1 MPLCLVIPYLVLVLF
16 PNILIRFFSP
26 KAALSQSELLI
37 IFAMG
42 LIAAMIPD
50 WGMIR
55 YLISVIT
62 APHYFAS
69 AENQWEAHFFA
80 YLPEWVVLPNDR
92 NQVSY
97 FFSGKPLGASIP
109 WQDWIIPL
117 FWWMSVFGVLFFIGA
132 CLVVIF
138 RKQWVE
144 NERLR
149 FPMGEVIIQ
158 LLETK
163 GNNRDRF
170 PELFGKPM
178 FRIGAVVSFSVMTWN
193 IVGFWDIVPHIPLP
207 GPVFNIVIDPAFPP
221 IPIRLVP
228 YVLCFAFFVNVEILF
243 SIVFFQ
249 IIGIVETGVLNRF
262 GVISPASTIVPG
274 GLVSIQFCGGLIMFS
289 LIGCWMARA
298 HLRNVLRK
306 ALGKQSTL
314 NDEDE
319 LFSYRIAVFGL
330 ILGLIF
336 MMAWLTSI
344 GFSIVVSVLFLC
356 FLLIFYFGIGR
367 VLAEAGLINLDLP
380 INAHA
385 FTVGMVGSANLSGST
400 LTGLG
405 LTNAFARNWRT
416 FTMIGLSHVAWWRDY
431 LSKNRGNLFL
441 LLCLAFL
448 GATIISTGYVIY
460 TGYSQGADNL
470 YIPLRNTGNLFF
482 DLVVNWMKNATQI
495 STLEILFLTLGLG
508 VSSFLALGRY
518 LFYWWPLNPIGF
530 AIGASGPIRGIVF
543 TLFVAWVV
551 QVILLRIGGVNLYRK
566 VQPLF
571 LGMLVGYVIG
581 IFVAYIVDSI
591 YFPDVPH
598 IAELF

>member
-1 MPLCLVIPYLVLVLF
+1 
-16 PNILIRFFSP
+16 
-26 KAALSQSELLI
+26 
-37 IFAMG
+37 
-42 LIAAMIPD
+42 
-50 WGMIR
+50 
-55 YLISVIT
+55 
-62 APHYFAS
+62 
-69 AENQWEAHFFA
+69 
-80 YLPEWVVLPNDR
+80 
-92 NQVSY
+92 
-97 FFSGKPLGASIP
+97 
-109 WQDWIIPL
+109 
-117 FWWMSVFGVLFFIGA
+117 
-132 CLVVIF
+132 
-138 RKQWVE
+138 
-144 NERLR
+144 
-149 FPMGEVIIQ
+149 
-158 LLETK
+158 
-163 GNNRDRF
+163 
-170 PELFGKPM
+170 
-178 FRIGAVVSFSVMTWN
+178 
-193 IVGFWDIVPHIPLP
+193 
-207 GPVFNIVIDPAFPP
+207 
-221 IPIRLVP
+221 
-228 YVLCFAFFVNVEILF
+228 
-243 SIVFFQ
+243 
-249 IIGIVETGVLNRF
+249 
-262 GVISPASTIVPG
+262 
-274 GLVSIQFCGGLIMFS
+274 MFS

-306 ALGKQSTL
+306 ALGRQSTL

-543 TLFVAWVV
+543 TLFVAWLV